1 VLDGNNTEVITTNG
15 RASVSSKNYIEEF
28 PWTPKPMYDISESM
42 DGIQDNVSLMVI
54 QNYATEETKKSNS
67 EMLLNIA
74 KENKSEKVKKFFTAN
89 ESNKQTEFIRTDLNM
104 ENEETKPVMLLVNLV
119 EMTYYRYTDNEDCE
133 VTSEN

>member
-1 VLDGNNTEVITTNG
+1 
-15 RASVSSKNYIEEF
+15 
-28 PWTPKPMYDISESM
+28 MYDISESM